1 MKKIVKGLVVNVMRV
16 VKGPE
21 DIMETR
27 GMKQIKALHDSI
39 KGMDTIY
46 PDDLKEVIREFESIA
61 SEYPYYVMYIDGS
74 TDKIKNMGTKELW
87 DEFKGYL
94 LYCYD
99 RMNPGRIVYL
109 GNMLEELQSRLVR

>member
-27 GMKQIKALHDSI
+27 GMKQIKTLHDSI

-46 PDDLKEVIREFESIA
+46 PDDLEEVIREFESIA

-87 DEFKGYL
+87 EEFKGYL
-94 LYCYD
+94 IYCYD